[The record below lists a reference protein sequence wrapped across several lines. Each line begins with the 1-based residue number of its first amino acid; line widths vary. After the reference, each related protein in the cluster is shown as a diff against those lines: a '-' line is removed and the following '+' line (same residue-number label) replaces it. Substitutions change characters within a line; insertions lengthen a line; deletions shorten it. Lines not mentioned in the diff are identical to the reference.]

1 MWLKLRYKS
10 LRKQAP
16 TGKHWINRGAA
27 YIYIYMDRD
36 ITLLDSASTDMYGSQ
51 HGLLEIDA
59 FSKEHTM
66 ITKCLMMS

>member
-27 YIYIYMDRD
+27 WYRYNP
-36 ITLLDSASTDMYGSQ
+36 LASTDMYGSQ

>member
-27 YIYIYMDRD
+27 WYRYNPLGFCKHWYV
-36 ITLLDSASTDMYGSQ
+36 YGSQ